1 MESVEV
7 EGKTVEDAIAAACQQ
22 LSQPRERLEIEVITP
37 GSTGIFGIVGTRK
50 ARIRVRVK
58 EGGKEA
64 APARERGREARSRE
78 ARPKEARPK
87 EARPKEARPEEA
99 RPEEAPEERRPA
111 QEAREERRPS
121 RRRRRGGRAGAA
133 PPTEAAPG
141 AGVAEPEALPEEAA
155 FEAEPARP
163 EAPWA
168 EPSRAEPPAVAS
180 EELAASA
187 QEVCRRI
194 VEGLG
199 YEEVGVR
206 SACLPGEVRLELV
219 GEEAQSLI
227 GHRGDVLHAL
237 QHLVSKIT
245 NRGSGTRVPITIDIE
260 GWRARRS
267 QALEELAAK
276 LARKAKE
283 SGKPVVMSPMNAH
296 DRRVVHLALQQDGEL
311 TTKSRGEG
319 ALRKVVIFP
328 RRAKRGPKGNKNSS
342 RNTSGQG
349 PSAGE

>member
-7 EGKTVEDAIAAACQQ
+7 EGKTVEDAIAAACKQ
-22 LSQPRERLEIEVITP
+22 LSQPRERLEIEDITP

-58 EGGKEA
+58 EGVKEA
-64 APARERGREARSRE
+64 APVRERGREARSRE

-99 RPEEAPEERRPA
+99 RPEEA
-111 QEAREERRPS
+111 REERRPS

-141 AGVAEPEALPEEAA
+141 AGVAEPEVEPEEAA

-163 EAPWA
+163 EAP
-168 EPSRAEPPAVAS
+168 PAEPPAVAS

-219 GEEAQSLI
+219 GEEAQGLI

-267 QALEELAAK
+267 QALEELAVK

-342 RNTSGQG
+342 RNRSGQD